1 MTARH
6 ILLTAIVFAIVS
18 CGQSSRENVTTTSP
32 ADIQV
37 FDKALIFSLYQK
49 LQSDFEV
56 YFEEKHLD
64 KLLLNQDIQSL
75 KNGTT
80 IEKEMLFESFECDC
94 YDKLRISYS
103 DDRFVLW
110 VYVEFYEEDLDWCPE
125 SAYSYSFLIE
135 NHEIT
140 DLKLDFMAG

>member
-6 ILLTAIVFAIVS
+6 ILLTAIVFTIVS
-18 CGQSSRENVTTTSP
+18 CGQSSTENVTTTSP

-37 FDKALIFSLYQK
+37 FDKALISSLYQK

-64 KLLLNQDIQSL
+64 KLLLNQDIQPL
-75 KNGTT
+75 KNGAT

-110 VYVEFYEEDLDWCPE
+110 VYVEFYEEDWDWCPE
-125 SAYSYSFLIE
+125 STYSYSFLIE
-135 NHEIT
+135 NHEII